1 MQHMRYLI
9 ISNAI
14 FNVGEFRHMLEIYQP
29 RVLFVSRCTENILA
43 KIASTVSW
51 NMKLIEL
58 DDKPLDGNI
67 ITLDKVLEKY
77 QSITNPYTFSPV
89 QIDNNRKRTAAILC
103 SSGTTGFPKGVSLS
117 HRNLLL
123 FFQTVR

>member
-1 MQHMRYLI
+1 
-9 ISNAI
+9 
-14 FNVGEFRHMLEIYQP
+14 MLEIYQP
-29 RVLFVSRCTENILA
+29 RVVFVSQRTENILA

-77 QSITNPYTFSPV
+77 QSITDLYTSSPV
-89 QIDNNRKRTAAILC
+89 QVDNNRERMAAILC
-103 SSGTTGFPKGVSLS
+103 SSGTTGFPKGVMLS

-123 FFQTVR
+123 FIQTLR

>member
-1 MQHMRYLI
+1 
-9 ISNAI
+9 
-14 FNVGEFRHMLEIYQP
+14 MLEIYQP
-29 RVLFVSRCTENILA
+29 RVLFVSRRTENILA

-77 QSITNPYTFSPV
+77 QSITDPYTFSPV
-89 QIDNNRKRTAAILC
+89 QIDNNRKRMAAILC
-103 SSGTTGFPKGVSLS
+103 SSGTTGFPKGVKLS

-123 FFQTVR
+123 FIQIVR